1 MFIFV
6 YIKTSIW
13 IKILYENKYYNVKII
28 TFTRQI
34 YFTLLPVNDT
44 IKHLSHKYPN
54 TPMHDALL

>member
-13 IKILYENKYYNVKII
+13 IKILHENKYYNVKII

-44 IKHLSHKYPN
+44 INNLSHKYPN
-54 TPMHDALL
+54 TPMHVALL